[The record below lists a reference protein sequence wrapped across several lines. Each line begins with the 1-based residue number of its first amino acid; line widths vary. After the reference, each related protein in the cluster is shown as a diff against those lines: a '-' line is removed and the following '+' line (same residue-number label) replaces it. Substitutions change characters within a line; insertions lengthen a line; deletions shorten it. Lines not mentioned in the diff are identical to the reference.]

1 MGDSRLG
8 GGAVAVAAMS
18 VSVGFGDSDRNDKGA
33 VRSADSNREVE
44 GEEQERVETNNVRR
58 REKNVET

>member
-1 MGDSRLG
+1 M
-8 GGAVAVAAMS
+8 AVAAMS